1 MTLCDHPGCA
11 GRLMATGFCDTCRRR
26 PPRSAEPARRPAP
39 DGRAAE
45 SASRPTGDYGTVL
58 DRDGLLELP
67 TVSPPAPADLII
79 RDPRPPTHGR
89 RCGAD
94 NCTELI
100 GIGYGGQPARSR
112 GFCPKCGT
120 PYSFVPEL
128 RPGDRVD
135 HYQVIGCLARGGLG
149 WIYLAED
156 TRLKGLRVVLKGL
169 INTRDEFSHRSAA
182 EERRSLATL
191 HHPDIVS
198 VITDVQHLAP
208 GAREPT
214 GYIVMEYIGGRSLQQ
229 LLESPDLEGIFGG
242 PLLFDHVIT
251 YGCKILGALEYL
263 HGRKLLYCDMK
274 PANVI
279 HYDKEIKVIDLGAVR
294 RVDDHD
300 SVLVYTEKFAPPKA
314 ERDRGDFDVDTDL
327 YTVAR
332 TLEHLARHAVPATGL
347 ADRSFRLV
355 IDRAKHQDRAA
366 RFGSAAEMSRQ
377 LWEVLR
383 ENRALARHEQYPER
397 STLFAPT
404 AVLFGSRLGAI
415 PPLSHWTGRTG
426 GQPLRLDIDPPDP
439 VEAAR
444 GLPIPIPRP
453 DDPAAPLL
461 TSLAA
466 DNPERIE
473 ERETEDLGFQ
483 TVEVALWLCR
493 AYLQRGEPG
502 QADHWLR
509 EATRRM
515 GPGAAGYDWRLAWH
529 RGVLHLG
536 RRDVSGA
543 QEEFGAVHAT
553 VPGEYAPKLALGY
566 CAEWRR
572 KDESGADAKSYYEA
586 VWQRDRSQGSA
597 AFGLARIHLRHGDRA
612 GAVGILDQVP
622 KTSRHYDAARI
633 AAVRVYAG
641 RLADRAPTVD
651 HLREV
656 VERLPELDLD
666 GGEAG
671 GESRERLLAEI
682 RETVFAS
689 RPAAGWGARFP
700 GGRLFG
706 PDGTER
712 QLRELL
718 EESFWK
724 LAGQAR
730 TADERAELIDQAH
743 GIRPMSTF

>member
-1 MTLCDHPGCA
+1 
-11 GRLMATGFCDTCRRR
+11 MATGFCDTCRRR
-26 PPRSAEPARRPAP
+26 PPRSAVPAQRTAADR
-39 DGRAAE
+39 RAAE
-45 SASRPTGDYGTVL
+45 AAGSATDDHGAVL

-67 TVSPPAPADLII
+67 TVSPPDPADVII
-79 RDPRPPTHGR
+79 RDPQPPTHGR

-94 NCTELI
+94 GCTELI
-100 GIGYGGQPARSR
+100 GIGYGRQPARSR
-112 GFCPKCGT
+112 GFCPRCGT
-120 PYSFVPEL
+120 AYSLVPEL
-128 RPGDRVD
+128 HPGDLVD
-135 HYQVIGCLARGGLG
+135 HYRVVGCLACGGQG

-156 TRLKGLRVVLKGL
+156 IRLQGLRVVLKGL
-169 INTRDEFSHRSAA
+169 INTRDEVSHRSAA

-198 VITDVQHLAP
+198 VITDVQHLGP

-229 LLESPDLEGIFGG
+229 LLESPGLEGIFGG
-242 PLLFDHVIT
+242 PMLFDHVIT

-263 HGRKLLYCDMK
+263 HGRGLLYCDMK

-300 SVLVYTEKFAPPKA
+300 SVLVHTEKFAPPKA

-332 TLEHLARHAVPATGL
+332 TLEYLAEHAVPATGL

-355 IDRAKHQDRAA
+355 IDRAKHQDRTA

-397 STLFAPT
+397 STLFTPT
-404 AVLFGSRLGAI
+404 AVLFGSRLGAV
-415 PPLSHWTGRTG
+415 PPLSHWTERTG

-473 ERETEDLGFQ
+473 ERENEDRGFQ

-502 QADHWLR
+502 QADHWLG
-509 EATRRM
+509 EATKRL
-515 GPGAAGYDWRLAWH
+515 GPDAAGYDWRLAWH
-529 RGVLHLG
+529 RGVLRLG

-543 QEEFGAVHAT
+543 QEEFGAVYGT

-572 KDESGADAKSYYEA
+572 KDESGADARSYYEA

-597 AFGLARIHLRHGDRA
+597 AFGLARVHLRHGDRA

-633 AAVRVYAG
+633 AALRVYAG
-641 RLADRAPTVD
+641 LLADRAPTVD
-651 HLREV
+651 QLREV

-666 GGEAG
+666 GGEAD
-671 GESRERLLAEI
+671 GESRERLVAEI

-689 RPAAGWGARFP
+689 RPVAGWGERFP

-706 PDGTER
+706 PDGTDR

-730 TADERAELIDQAH
+730 TADERAELIDRAH